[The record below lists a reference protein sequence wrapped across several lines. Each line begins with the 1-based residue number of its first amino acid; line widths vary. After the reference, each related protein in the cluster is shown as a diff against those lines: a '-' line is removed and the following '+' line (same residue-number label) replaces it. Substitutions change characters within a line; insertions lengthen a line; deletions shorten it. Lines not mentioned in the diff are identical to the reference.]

1 MNVLLY
7 IAMFLCFLSIIMK
20 VSLLEWWKGLLLGFL
35 LLGFSL
41 LMVPYTAQSNRMLI
55 EGFMADREARQIV
68 AIIATLESALTFG
81 YAFRN
86 WQGSEV
92 NPQRA
97 TALQLLRPKILRP
110 FWWMQKH
117 YISLLI
123 FPTLFFIQSQ
133 VLYALPGYSFYIPFF
148 IVGGAVLVLVPLLAW
163 LFREAFPEREHREES
178 LLLISLALSILVL
191 ISTNYEEIQFT
202 RSTEVTQPQI
212 WDLLMTL
219 GLFMLFI
226 MIGFFLKRLRRN
238 RANK

>member
-1 MNVLLY
+1 
-7 IAMFLCFLSIIMK
+7 
-20 VSLLEWWKGLLLGFL
+20 
-35 LLGFSL
+35 
-41 LMVPYTAQSNRMLI
+41 
-55 EGFMADREARQIV
+55 MADREARQIV

-133 VLYALPGYSFYIPFF
+133 VLYALPGYSFYMPFF

-219 GLFMLFI
+219 GLFLLFI